1 MLDRLRRALAPR
13 IPPEH
18 RLARVN
24 LARRVLIVLY
34 TLLGLWIFS
43 DLLVALPSGVLS
55 GRVLLFDITAMVVL
69 AAAGWL
75 VLQLIRRGAII
86 TAGYL
91 IAGSFF
97 LASLAAALFVPVY
110 AGQAIF
116 GYLFAIVIAS
126 AIVGGA
132 SVYPF
137 AALAVLAT
145 LTDTLTGLTQP
156 LSAQAFAA
164 SLFRSIVIL
173 GVAVLL
179 DLLSRDREESIQAL
193 HCQAEELARLARTD
207 PLTGLANRRFFMEQ
221 LEREFQRARR
231 YRRPLSLIYLD
242 LDGFKA
248 INDRYGH
255 MFGDEILRG
264 AARSMRAVLRA
275 TDLLAR
281 IGGDEFAVL
290 LPETGEAGARDVAAK
305 LGRALAAY
313 GDHLGPAIPPLSFCA
328 GISELRP
335 SDETID
341 DLLNRADEAQYAAK
355 GSGKAQ
361 TRVAQSSE
369 ARSTSA

>member
-1 MLDRLRRALAPR
+1 MLARIRRALTPR

-34 TLLGLWIFS
+34 GLLGLWILG
-43 DLLVALPSGVLS
+43 DLLVALPAGVLKD
-55 GRVLLFDITAMVVL
+55 RILYFDVTAIVGL

-75 VLQLIRRGAII
+75 VSVLIRRGSVVI
-86 TAGYL
+86 AGYI
-91 IAGSFF
+91 IAGTLL
-97 LASLAAALFVPVY
+97 LASMAATVFIPAYVQ
-110 AGQAIF
+110 QAIF
-116 GYLFAIVIAS
+116 GYLFAIVTVG

-137 AALAVLAT
+137 AALAILAT
-145 LTDTLTGLTQP
+145 IVDALAGFTEPLT
-156 LSAQAFAA
+156 AQTFAA
-164 SLFRSIVIL
+164 ALFRSIVIL

-179 DLLSRDREESIQAL
+179 DLLSRDREESIEAL
-193 HCQAEELARLARTD
+193 HRQAEELARLARTD

-248 INDRYGH
+248 INDRFGH

-264 AARSMRAVLRA
+264 AARSMRAVLRS

-290 LPETGEAGARDVAAK
+290 LPETGEVGAKDVAAK

-313 GDHLGPAIPPLSFCA
+313 GEHLGPAIPPLSFCA

-341 DLLNRADEAQYAAK
+341 DLLNRADEAQYEAK
-355 GSGKAQ
+355 GAGKAQ
-361 TRVAQSSE
+361 TRVAE
-369 ARSTSA
+369 APESPPPSA